1 MAADHVQS
9 ATSSPNIHSAA
20 VTFSLCTCSVYL
32 LDYTSEVEVTS
43 CVDCRI
49 FIGKPLSPISGCP
62 FCTAGAG
69 QLHKPGH
76 CFCLQQQLPRAVLL
90 GPSAVGQATDSCLPP

>member
-69 QLHKPGH
+69 QLKSLATVSACSSNCPVQCCWGH
-76 CFCLQQQLPRAVLL
+76 LQ
-90 GPSAVGQATDSCLPP
+90 